1 MSELEEELVLLLL
14 FIFNPCI
21 IEKFLV
27 KWDRDTLSS
36 LFFFFVS
43 INHRI
48 SLDKKPLIF
57 FKNIVGFK
65 MKQKSL

>member
-14 FIFNPCI
+14 FIFNPFI
-21 IEKFLV
+21 IGKFLV
-27 KWDRDTLSS
+27 KWDRDTFSS
-36 LFFFFVS
+36 FFFFVS

-57 FKNIVGFK
+57 LKNIVGFK